1 MPPSIQLPTRNPP
14 RLKYCGVTLEMSH
27 SGRFDKR
34 ELADGSASYV
44 LRDALAP
51 LSLSRYTLDIRTT
64 SCTDPYLPGTKVVLL
79 AGNAAKLGYAPAR
92 LNAVRGSPHLANDGV
107 VYIPTY
113 HPQDCAD
120 LKNYE
125 ASLNPNSFAAQN
137 ATAAD
142 SDEDSDD
149 GDASVKDM
157 GRTSRRNYRFW
168 FIHDAAKAVDIARAG
183 LRKNQATYHTTASA
197 DEILARLN
205 SVPAGGDFFIDIE
218 TDPRSGRMQC
228 FAFSTDTANIYCV
241 PIIQPT
247 GNLAFPKSSLLL
259 ILRSLAAVF
268 ARARVVAHNSLFD
281 LFILLWR
288 YKITPPPQSA
298 IADTMLQHAR
308 IHVDTEKSLGHCT
321 SLYTHQPYHKDE
333 GIFCPSNYAQF
344 KQLLEY
350 NAKDV
355 ETTALVYYAQ
365 RRMCATDP
373 GLQASC
379 DQANALVRPLLLK
392 SFRGLPTD
400 TAELCKLVDSHHWR
414 AQWLETNVLA
424 KLAGHECNPRSPK
437 QMAALL
443 YEELQLPKSSDPT
456 ISLTGKDALYKLALK
471 YPIPLLKVILH
482 IRRLSKEAGQIS
494 CRLWRDSRITCAY
507 VITGTKTFRLSSRKL
522 LGVFG
527 TNTQNWNKR
536 TRRLIVAPSGYSLV
550 QVDQAGAEALVVAY
564 IAQHGKFR
572 DLFLNK
578 IKSHTYV
585 AAHLFQRVWEAEL
598 GSSIGDILCAPI
610 AEVRNQRLWKELERA
625 IKKSDD
631 NPPSRRYYY
640 LAKQTCHCLP
650 AGYEVLTPS
659 GWVPIDSQPSIVAAW
674 TPEYIQFEA
683 VQKWNVQYFQGDL
696 LKFEGEEFE
705 QTVTP
710 NHELVLK
717 MNGKFNKASAGYL
730 YGFVKQT
737 SINVPVTGNFVGGEV
752 SENFGI
758 LRIALALQADGY
770 IPDDCTKWCFRFGNR
785 RKIEAL
791 TGALKSLGVKYDERV
806 EVDGYVRIRFRQI
819 QKVFDYID
827 SDKRFKFDAFL
838 NLTREC
844 LDFVT
849 QEIFMWDGDPHK
861 NSNGRQEYR
870 TKVKHNAKII
880 YTLMK
885 LCGHGSTLFD
895 KYGIWVVS
903 KNIRQLSRCTWKSR
917 VKHDGM
923 VYCPTIPSGMFLI
936 RSPNGKIC
944 VTHNSANYGIK
955 AGRFVI
961 NVLDKSEGQI
971 SLPVAEG
978 SRFLETYHALFPE
991 IENGFQAY
999 VRAQLVTNRLLRNLF
1014 GYPRRFYGSVDN
1026 DTVLK
1031 DAFSWIPQSTVGCIT
1046 CRADSEL
1053 QAEIDAEPDKLP
1065 MEILANGHD
1074 SLLALCPEGTELA
1087 TAKRIQAA
1095 MNQRM
1100 VNHRGEE
1107 FFMRSEATM
1116 GPSWY
1121 EQSPIPGL

>member
-1 MPPSIQLPTRNPP
+1 MPPQPLTRNPP

-137 ATAAD
+137 ATAND
-142 SDEDSDD
+142 SDEDDD
-149 GDASVKDM
+149 GDTSVKDM

-197 DEILARLN
+197 DEILAQLN
-205 SVPAGGDFFIDIE
+205 RVPAGSDFFIDIE

-228 FAFSTDTANIYCV
+228 FAFSTDAANIYCV

-247 GNLAFPKSSLLL
+247 GNLAFSKSSLLL

-365 RRMCATDP
+365 RRLCATDP

-527 TNTQNWNKR
+527 TNTQNWNKK

-598 GSSIGDILCAPI
+598 GSSISDILTAPI
-610 AEVRNQRLWKELERA
+610 SEVRNQRLWKELERA

-640 LAKQTCHCLP
+640 LAKQTCH
-650 AGYEVLTPS
+650 
-659 GWVPIDSQPSIVAAW
+659 
-674 TPEYIQFEA
+674 
-683 VQKWNVQYFQGDL
+683 
-696 LKFEGEEFE
+696 
-705 QTVTP
+705 
-710 NHELVLK
+710 
-717 MNGKFNKASAGYL
+717 
-730 YGFVKQT
+730 
-737 SINVPVTGNFVGGEV
+737 
-752 SENFGI
+752 
-758 LRIALALQADGY
+758 
-770 IPDDCTKWCFRFGNR
+770 
-785 RKIEAL
+785 
-791 TGALKSLGVKYDERV
+791 
-806 EVDGYVRIRFRQI
+806 
-819 QKVFDYID
+819 
-827 SDKRFKFDAFL
+827 
-838 NLTREC
+838 
-844 LDFVT
+844 
-849 QEIFMWDGDPHK
+849 
-861 NSNGRQEYR
+861 
-870 TKVKHNAKII
+870 
-880 YTLMK
+880 
-885 LCGHGSTLFD
+885 
-895 KYGIWVVS
+895 
-903 KNIRQLSRCTWKSR
+903 
-917 VKHDGM
+917 
-923 VYCPTIPSGMFLI
+923 
-936 RSPNGKIC
+936 
-944 VTHNSANYGIK
+944 SANYSIRAPK
-955 AGRFVI
+955 FVMNI
-961 NVLDKSEGQI
+961 LDKSEGQI

-991 IENGFQAY
+991 IQDGFQAY

-1014 GYPRRFYGSVDN
+1014 GYPRRFYGPVDN

-1053 QAEIDAEPDKLP
+1053 QAEIDANPGG
-1065 MEILANGHD
+1065 MGFEILQNNHD
-1074 SLLALCPEGTELA
+1074 SLLALTPEGTELA